1 MMKFVLSFLMVFS
14 VVLNAS
20 AFEYLDK
27 DTYEMATKMMGGA
40 QKANKFLNKVEE
52 DVRPILREYV
62 IFALSDATNN
72 LTPEQ
77 AYKYHMKSLMQVK
90 KIIDGYRPES
100 KEHLKYMLDLNR
112 VAGLFKDLDF
122 EYRFFT
128 DDFSK
133 EEKRVINKLYPDE
146 ESLLDKFA
154 FSQAISE
161 EGDRLDD
168 VSPITDDQL
177 RNYMAFI
184 VKIRQGFLEFKS
196 RKNVIYK

>member
-154 FSQAISE
+154 FTQAISE

-184 VKIRQGFLEFKS
+184 VKIRQGFLEFKY

>member
-154 FSQAISE
+154 FTQAISE
-161 EGDRLDD
+161 EGDRLDE

>member
-1 MMKFVLSFLMVFS
+1 MKKFVLSFLMVFS

-154 FSQAISE
+154 FTQAISE

-184 VKIRQGFLEFKS
+184 VKIRQGFLEFKY